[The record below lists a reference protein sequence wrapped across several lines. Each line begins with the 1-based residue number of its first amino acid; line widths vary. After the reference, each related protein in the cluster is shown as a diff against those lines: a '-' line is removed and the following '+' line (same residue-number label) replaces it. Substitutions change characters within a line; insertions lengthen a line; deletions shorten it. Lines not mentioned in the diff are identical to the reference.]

1 MAIFLLKKS
10 YQVSNQ
16 KEIGFKDLWGSHGV
30 FTTIRLLGKPGKLI
44 LFKSHFNGLI
54 ESLKKYKIYTKNI
67 EKNIKCLIHLN
78 INKNINYDHLLRVA
92 LTKKN
97 LSISIR
103 KRIKVKKNFELKIIN
118 YKRIDPVTKNL
129 YYKKILKELNKYDP
143 SKTDIALVYKGKI
156 LETCTSNILFFKNR
170 EYFSPKNN
178 CYIGNTIKYLKGKI
192 KISFKDIYYKDLK
205 KFDEI
210 MLIGSGKGVTPVKYI
225 KQMNW
230 KSKNDFGYK
239 KIIKYLNFK
248 SL

>member
-44 LFKSHFNGLI
+44 LFKSHFKGLI
-54 ESLKKYKIYTKNI
+54 KSLKKYKIYSKNI
-67 EKNIKCLIHLN
+67 EKNIERLIYSS
-78 INKNINYDHLLRVA
+78 INKNVNYDHLFRIA
-92 LTKKN
+92 LSKKFI
-97 LSISIR
+97 SISVR
-103 KRIKVKKNFELKIIN
+103 KRLKPKKDFELKLIN
-118 YKRIDPVTKNL
+118 YRRIDPETKNL
-129 YYKKILKELNKYDP
+129 YYKRIQKELNKYDP
-143 SKTDIALVYKGKI
+143 TKTDIALIYRGKI

-178 CYIGNTIKYLKGKI
+178 CYIGNTINYLKGKI
-192 KISFKDIYYKDLK
+192 KISFKDINYRDLK

-210 MLIGSGKGVTPVKYI
+210 MLIGSGKGVTSVKYI

-230 KSKNDFGYK
+230 KSKNNFGYK
-239 KIIKYLNFK
+239 KVNKYLNF
-248 SL
+248 

>member
-16 KEIGFKDLWGSHGV
+16 KKIGFKDLWGSHGV

-44 LFKSHFNGLI
+44 LFKSHFKGLI
-54 ESLKKYKIYTKNI
+54 KSLKKYKIYSKNI
-67 EKNIKCLIHLN
+67 ETNIKRLIYSS
-78 INKNINYDHLLRVA
+78 INKDINYDHLFRIA
-92 LTKKN
+92 LTKKII
-97 LSISIR
+97 SISIR
-103 KRIKVKKNFELKIIN
+103 KRLKPKKDFEIKLIN
-118 YKRIDPVTKNL
+118 YRRIDPETKNL

-143 SKTDIALVYKGKI
+143 SKTDIALVYRGKI
-156 LETCTSNILFFKNR
+156 LETCTSNILFFKNK

-178 CYIGNTIKYLKGKI
+178 CYIGNTISYLKDKI

-210 MLIGSGKGVTPVKYI
+210 MLIGSGKGVTSVKFI

-230 KSKNDFGYK
+230 KSKNNFGYK
-239 KIIKYLNFK
+239 KVKKYLNF
-248 SL
+248 

>member
-10 YQVSNQ
+10 YQASNQ

-44 LFKSHFNGLI
+44 LFKSHFKGLI
-54 ESLKKYKIYTKNI
+54 KSLKKYKIYSKNI
-67 EKNIKCLIHLN
+67 EKNIKHLIN
-78 INKNINYDHLLRVA
+78 SSIKKDINYDHLLRVA
-92 LTKKN
+92 LTKKI

-103 KRIKVKKNFELKIIN
+103 KRLKPKKNFELKLIN
-118 YKRIDPVTKNL
+118 YRRIDPETKNL

-143 SKTDIALVYKGKI
+143 SRTDIALVYKGKI

-178 CYIGNTIKYLKGKI
+178 CYIGNTINYLKGKI
-192 KISFKDIYYKDLK
+192 KISFKDIHYRDLK

-225 KQMNW
+225 KEINW
-230 KSKNDFGYK
+230 KSKNNFGYQK
-239 KIIKYLNFK
+239 VNKHLNF
-248 SL
+248 

>member
-44 LFKSHFNGLI
+44 LFKNHFKGLI
-54 ESLKKYKIYTKNI
+54 KSLKKYKIYSKNI
-67 EKNIKCLIHLN
+67 ETNIKRLISLS
-78 INKNINYDHLLRVA
+78 INKNINYDHLFRIA
-92 LTKKN
+92 LTKKFI
-97 LSISIR
+97 SISIR
-103 KRIKVKKNFELKIIN
+103 KRLKPKKDFELKLIN
-118 YKRIDPVTKNL
+118 YRRIDPETKNL

-143 SKTDIALVYKGKI
+143 SKTDIALIYKGKI
-156 LETCTSNILFFKNR
+156 LETCTSNILFFKNK

-192 KISFKDIYYKDLK
+192 KISFKDIYYRDLK

-230 KSKNDFGYK
+230 KSKNNFGYK
-239 KIIKYLNFK
+239 KVNKYLNF
-248 SL
+248 

>member
-10 YQVSNQ
+10 YQASNQ

-44 LFKSHFNGLI
+44 LFKSHFKGLI
-54 ESLKKYKIYTKNI
+54 KSLKKYKIYSKNI
-67 EKNIKCLIHLN
+67 ETNIKRLIYSS
-78 INKNINYDHLLRVA
+78 INKNINYDHLFRIA
-92 LTKKN
+92 LTKKII
-97 LSISIR
+97 SISIR
-103 KRIKVKKNFELKIIN
+103 KRLKPKKNFELKIIN

-156 LETCTSNILFFKNR
+156 LETCTSNILFFKNK

-178 CYIGNTIKYLKGKI
+178 CYIGNTINYLKGKI
-192 KISFKDIYYKDLK
+192 KISFKDIYYRDLK

-210 MLIGSGKGVTPVKYI
+210 MLIGSGKGVTSVKYI

-230 KSKNDFGYK
+230 KSKNNFGYK
-239 KIIKYLNFK
+239 
-248 SL
+248 

>member
-10 YQVSNQ
+10 YQASNQ

-44 LFKSHFNGLI
+44 LFKSHFKGLI
-54 ESLKKYKIYTKNI
+54 KSLKRYKIYTKKI
-67 EKNIKCLIHLN
+67 EKNINRLIHSN
-78 INKNINYDHLLRVA
+78 INKNINYNHLLRVA
-92 LTKKN
+92 LTKN
-97 LSISIR
+97 FISISIR
-103 KRIKVKKNFELKIIN
+103 KRLKPKKNFELKLIN
-118 YKRIDPVTKNL
+118 YRRIDPVTKNL

-143 SKTDIALVYKGKI
+143 SKTDIALVYRGKI

-178 CYIGNTIKYLKGKI
+178 CYIGNTINYLKGKI
-192 KISFKDIYYKDLK
+192 KISFKDIYYRDLK

-210 MLIGSGKGVTPVKYI
+210 MLIGSGKGVTSVKYI

-230 KSKNDFGYK
+230 KSKNNFGYQK
-239 KIIKYLNFK
+239 VNKHLNF
-248 SL
+248 

>member
-10 YQVSNQ
+10 YQASNQ

-44 LFKSHFNGLI
+44 LFKSHFKGLI
-54 ESLKKYKIYTKNI
+54 KSLKRYKIYTKKI
-67 EKNIKCLIHLN
+67 EKNINHLIHSN
-78 INKNINYDHLLRVA
+78 INQNINYDHLLRVA
-92 LTKKN
+92 LTKN
-97 LSISIR
+97 FISISIR
-103 KRIKVKKNFELKIIN
+103 KRLKPKKNFELKLIN
-118 YKRIDPVTKNL
+118 YRRIDPVTKNL

-178 CYIGNTIKYLKGKI
+178 CYIGNTINYLKGKI
-192 KISFKDIYYKDLK
+192 KISFKDIYYRDLK

-210 MLIGSGKGVTPVKYI
+210 MLIGSGKGVTPIKYI

-230 KSKNDFGYK
+230 KSKNNFGYQK
-239 KIIKYLNFK
+239 VSKHLNF
-248 SL
+248 

>member
-10 YQVSNQ
+10 YQASNQ

-44 LFKSHFNGLI
+44 LFKSHFKGLI
-54 ESLKKYKIYTKNI
+54 KSLKRYKIYTKKI
-67 EKNIKCLIHLN
+67 EKNINRLIHSN

-92 LTKKN
+92 LTKN
-97 LSISIR
+97 FISISIR
-103 KRIKVKKNFELKIIN
+103 KRLKPKKNFELKLIN
-118 YKRIDPVTKNL
+118 YRRIDPVTKNL

-143 SKTDIALVYKGKI
+143 SKTDIALVYRGKI

-170 EYFSPKNN
+170 QYFSPKNN
-178 CYIGNTIKYLKGKI
+178 CYIGNTINYLKGKI
-192 KISFKDIYYKDLK
+192 KISFKDIYYRDLK

-225 KQMNW
+225 KQINW
-230 KSKNDFGYK
+230 KSKNNFGYQK
-239 KIIKYLNFK
+239 VNKHLNF
-248 SL
+248 

>member
-44 LFKSHFNGLI
+44 LFKSHFKGLI
-54 ESLKKYKIYTKNI
+54 KSLKRYKIYTKKI
-67 EKNIKCLIHLN
+67 EKNINRLIHSN

-92 LTKKN
+92 LTKN
-97 LSISIR
+97 FISISIR
-103 KRIKVKKNFELKIIN
+103 KRLKSKKNFELKLIN
-118 YKRIDPVTKNL
+118 YRRIDPVTKNL

-143 SKTDIALVYKGKI
+143 SKTDIALVYRGKI

-178 CYIGNTIKYLKGKI
+178 CYIGNTINYLKGKI
-192 KISFKDIYYKDLK
+192 KISFKDIYYRDLK

-230 KSKNDFGYK
+230 KSKNNFGYQK
-239 KIIKYLNFK
+239 VSKHLNF
-248 SL
+248 

>member
-10 YQVSNQ
+10 YQASNQ

-44 LFKSHFNGLI
+44 LFKSHFKGLI
-54 ESLKKYKIYTKNI
+54 KSLKKYKIYSKNI
-67 EKNIKCLIHLN
+67 EKNIKRLIFSS

-92 LTKKN
+92 LTKKFI
-97 LSISIR
+97 SISIR
-103 KRIKVKKNFELKIIN
+103 KRLKPKKKFELKLIN
-118 YKRIDPVTKNL
+118 YRRIDPVTKNL
-129 YYKKILKELNKYDP
+129 YYKKILNEFNRHDP
-143 SKTDIALVYKGKI
+143 TKTDIALVYRGKI

-170 EYFSPKNN
+170 EFFSPKNN
-178 CYIGNTIKYLKGKI
+178 CYIGNTINYLKGKI
-192 KISFKDIYYKDLK
+192 RISFKDINYRDLN

-210 MLIGSGKGVTPVKYI
+210 MLIGSGKGVTSVKYI

-230 KSKNDFGYK
+230 KSKNNSGYQK
-239 KIIKYLNFK
+239 VNKHLNFK

>member
-16 KEIGFKDLWGSHGV
+16 KEIRFKDLWGSHGV

-44 LFKSHFNGLI
+44 LFKSHFKRLI
-54 ESLKKYKIYTKNI
+54 KSLKRYKIYTNKI
-67 EKNIKCLIHLN
+67 EKNISNLIYSN

-92 LTKKN
+92 LTKKI

-103 KRIKVKKNFELKIIN
+103 KRLKSRKNFELKIIN
-118 YKRIDPVTKNL
+118 YKRVDPVTKNL

-143 SKTDIALVYKGKI
+143 SKTDIALVYRGKI
-156 LETCTSNILFFKNR
+156 LETCTSNILFFKNG

-178 CYIGNTIKYLKGKI
+178 CYIGNTINYLKGKI
-192 KISFKDIYYKDLK
+192 KISFKDIYCRDLK

-210 MLIGSGKGVTPVKYI
+210 MLIGSGKGVTSVKYI
-225 KQMNW
+225 KHMNW
-230 KSKNDFGYK
+230 KSKNNFAYQK
-239 KIIKYLNFK
+239 VNKHLNF
-248 SL
+248 

>member
-10 YQVSNQ
+10 YQASNQ

-44 LFKSHFNGLI
+44 LFKSHFKGLI
-54 ESLKKYKIYTKNI
+54 KSLKKYKIYSKNI
-67 EKNIKCLIHLN
+67 EKNVKHLINSSIIKD
-78 INKNINYDHLLRVA
+78 INYDHLLRVA
-92 LTKKN
+92 LTKKI

-103 KRIKVKKNFELKIIN
+103 KRLKPKKNFELKLIN
-118 YKRIDPVTKNL
+118 YRRIDPETKNL

-143 SKTDIALVYKGKI
+143 SKTDIALVYGGKI

-178 CYIGNTIKYLKGKI
+178 CYIGNTINYLKGKI
-192 KISFKDIYYKDLK
+192 KISFKDIYYRDLK

-210 MLIGSGKGVTPVKYI
+210 MLIGSGKGVTSVKYI

-230 KSKNDFGYK
+230 KSKNNFGYK
-239 KIIKYLNFK
+239 KVNKYLNF
-248 SL
+248 

>member
-10 YQVSNQ
+10 YQASNQ

-30 FTTIRLLGKPGKLI
+30 FTTIRLLGKPGKLF
-44 LFKSHFNGLI
+44 LFKSHLKGLI
-54 ESLKKYKIYTKNI
+54 KSLKRYKIYTKNI
-67 EKNIKCLIHLN
+67 EKNIKSLIHLN
-78 INKNINYDHLLRVA
+78 INENINYDHLLRIA
-92 LTKKN
+92 LTKKI

-103 KRIKVKKNFELKIIN
+103 KRLKSKKNFELKIIN
-118 YKRIDPVTKNL
+118 YKRIDPITKNL

-143 SKTDIALVYKGKI
+143 SKIDIALVYKGKI

-192 KISFKDIYYKDLK
+192 RISFKDIYYKDLK

-230 KSKNDFGYK
+230 KSKNNFGYK
-239 KIIKYLNFK
+239 KVNKYLNF
-248 SL
+248 

>member
-10 YQVSNQ
+10 YQANNQ

-44 LFKSHFNGLI
+44 LFKSHFKGLI
-54 ESLKKYKIYTKNI
+54 KSLKKYQIYSKNI
-67 EKNIKCLIHLN
+67 EKNIKHLIFLS
-78 INKNINYDHLLRVA
+78 INKDINYDHLLRIA
-92 LTKKN
+92 LTKKFI
-97 LSISIR
+97 SISIR
-103 KRIKVKKNFELKIIN
+103 KRLMPKKNFELKLLN
-118 YKRIDPVTKNL
+118 YRRIDPEIKNL
-129 YYKKILKELNKYDP
+129 YYKKILKLLNKYDP
-143 SKTDIALVYKGKI
+143 SKTDIALVYRGKI

-178 CYIGNTIKYLKGKI
+178 CYIGNTINYLKGKI
-192 KISFKDIYYKDLK
+192 KISFKDIYYRDLK

-230 KSKNDFGYK
+230 KSKNNFGYQK
-239 KIIKYLNFK
+239 VSKHLNF
-248 SL
+248 

>member
-10 YQVSNQ
+10 YQASNQ

-44 LFKSHFNGLI
+44 LFKSHFKGLI
-54 ESLKKYKIYTKNI
+54 KSLKRYKIYTKKI
-67 EKNIKCLIHLN
+67 EKNINRLIHSN

-92 LTKKN
+92 LTKN
-97 LSISIR
+97 FISISVR
-103 KRIKVKKNFELKIIN
+103 KRLKPKKNFELKLIN
-118 YKRIDPVTKNL
+118 YRRIDPVTKNL

-143 SKTDIALVYKGKI
+143 SKTDIALVYRGKI

-178 CYIGNTIKYLKGKI
+178 CYIGNTINYLKGKI
-192 KISFKDIYYKDLK
+192 KISFKDIYYRDLK

-225 KQMNW
+225 KQINW
-230 KSKNDFGYK
+230 KSKNNFGYQK
-239 KIIKYLNFK
+239 VNKHLNF
-248 SL
+248 

>member
-10 YQVSNQ
+10 YQASNQ

-44 LFKSHFNGLI
+44 LFKSHFKGLI
-54 ESLKKYKIYTKNI
+54 KSLKKYKIYSKNI
-67 EKNIKCLIHLN
+67 ETNIKRLIYSN

-92 LTKKN
+92 LTKKI

-103 KRIKVKKNFELKIIN
+103 KRLKPKKNFELKLIN
-118 YKRIDPVTKNL
+118 YRRIDPETKNL
-129 YYKKILKELNKYDP
+129 YYKKILKELNKYDS
-143 SKTDIALVYKGKI
+143 SKTDIALVYRGKI

-178 CYIGNTIKYLKGKI
+178 CYIGNTINYLKGKI
-192 KISFKDIYYKDLK
+192 KISFKDIYYRDLK

-210 MLIGSGKGVTPVKYI
+210 MLIGSGKGVTSVKYI
-225 KQMNW
+225 KQMDW
-230 KSKNDFGYK
+230 KSKNNFGYQK
-239 KIIKYLNFK
+239 VNKYLNF
-248 SL
+248 

>member
-67 EKNIKCLIHLN
+67 EKNIKGLIHLN

-225 KQMNW
+225 KEMNW
-230 KSKNDFGYK
+230 KSKNNFGYK
-239 KIIKYLNFK
+239 KINKYLNFK

>member
-10 YQVSNQ
+10 YQANNQ

-44 LFKSHFNGLI
+44 LFKSHFKGLI
-54 ESLKKYKIYTKNI
+54 KSLKRYKIYTKKI
-67 EKNIKCLIHLN
+67 EKNIKHLIYSS
-78 INKNINYDHLLRVA
+78 IKKDINYDHLLRVA
-92 LTKKN
+92 LTKKI

-103 KRIKVKKNFELKIIN
+103 KRLKPRKNFELKILN
-118 YKRIDPVTKNL
+118 YKRIDPVIKNL

-143 SKTDIALVYKGKI
+143 SKTDIALVYRGKI

-192 KISFKDIYYKDLK
+192 KISFKDIYYRDLK

>member
-10 YQVSNQ
+10 YQTSNQ
-16 KEIGFKDLWGSHGV
+16 KEVGFKDLWGSHGV
-30 FTTIRLLGKPGKLI
+30 FTTMRLSGKPGKLI

-103 KRIKVKKNFELKIIN
+103 KRIKVKKNFELKVIN

-230 KSKNDFGYK
+230 KSKNDFGYR

>member
-44 LFKSHFNGLI
+44 FFKSHFKGLI
-54 ESLKKYKIYTKNI
+54 KSLKKYKIYTKKIERNI
-67 EKNIKCLIHLN
+67 NRLIHSN

-92 LTKKN
+92 LTKN
-97 LSISIR
+97 YISISVR
-103 KRIKVKKNFELKIIN
+103 KRLKPKKNFELKLIN
-118 YKRIDPVTKNL
+118 YRRIDPVTKNL

-143 SKTDIALVYKGKI
+143 SKTDIALVYRGKI

-178 CYIGNTIKYLKGKI
+178 CYIGNTINYLKGKI
-192 KISFKDIYYKDLK
+192 KISFKDIYYRDLK

-210 MLIGSGKGVTPVKYI
+210 MLIGSGKGVTSVKYI

-230 KSKNDFGYK
+230 KSKNNFGYK
-239 KIIKYLNFK
+239 KIIKYLNF
-248 SL
+248 

>member
-10 YQVSNQ
+10 YQASNQ

-44 LFKSHFNGLI
+44 LFKSHFKGLI
-54 ESLKKYKIYTKNI
+54 KSLKRYKIYTKKI
-67 EKNIKCLIHLN
+67 EKNINHLIHSN
-78 INKNINYDHLLRVA
+78 INQNINYDHLLRVA
-92 LTKKN
+92 LTKN
-97 LSISIR
+97 FISISIR
-103 KRIKVKKNFELKIIN
+103 KRLKPKKNFELKLIN
-118 YKRIDPVTKNL
+118 YRRIDPVTKNL

-143 SKTDIALVYKGKI
+143 SKTDIALVYRGKI

-178 CYIGNTIKYLKGKI
+178 CYIGNTINYLKGKI
-192 KISFKDIYYKDLK
+192 KISFKDIYYRDLK

-230 KSKNDFGYK
+230 KSKNNFGYQK
-239 KIIKYLNFK
+239 VSKHLNF
-248 SL
+248 

>member
-10 YQVSNQ
+10 YQASNQ

-44 LFKSHFNGLI
+44 LFKSHFKGLI
-54 ESLKKYKIYTKNI
+54 KSLKRYKIYTKKI
-67 EKNIKCLIHLN
+67 EKNINRLIHSN
-78 INKNINYDHLLRVA
+78 INKNINYDHLFRIA
-92 LTKKN
+92 LTKKFI
-97 LSISIR
+97 SISIR
-103 KRIKVKKNFELKIIN
+103 KRLKPKKDFELKLIN
-118 YKRIDPVTKNL
+118 YRRIDPVTKNL

-178 CYIGNTIKYLKGKI
+178 CYIGNTINYLKGKI
-192 KISFKDIYYKDLK
+192 KISFKDIYYRDLK

-230 KSKNDFGYK
+230 KSKNNFGYQK
-239 KIIKYLNFK
+239 VSKHLNF
-248 SL
+248 